1 MHDYV
6 SASTAV
12 DDAPVAPAT
21 TARDA
26 AETAA
31 DLRCWAVFIDAG
43 YLYAAAGELLLGNSR
58 RRELRVDGPGVV
70 SALLDRARA
79 RVPGRILRLYW
90 FDAARD
96 RVHTVEQR
104 QVARLDHVKVRL
116 GNLNRSGQQKGV
128 DAQIRSDLVALA
140 GNRAIT
146 DAVLLA
152 GDEDMVAAVE
162 EAQAHGVLLH
172 LWGVEPPFGSNQSER
187 LVWEADSTDTLDR
200 EFLEPFVSLAHP
212 VTAAPV
218 LPSVVVPTVVVPSAV
233 GPSEIESAEPA
244 DANGTRAS
252 RVPSQPS
259 VIPTPAQVFGRRS
272 PLAGPTTT
280 APADVPASS
289 LSTSSLPA
297 GCGRA
302 PTGPDRE
309 QMLEIGGRVAQLWLV
324 TRGRDNLA
332 DLLPGPYLPSTIDV
346 ELLVAAEGELGTS
359 LRPYEECRRWLRD
372 GFWARL
378 YCEFG
383 VQVTRAT

>member
-1 MHDYV
+1 MT
-6 SASTAV
+6 SFGPT
-12 DDAPVAPAT
+12 
-21 TARDA
+21 RDA

-70 SALLDRARA
+70 TALLDRARA
-79 RVPGRILRLYW
+79 HVPGRMLRLYW

-140 GNRAIT
+140 SNGAIT

-200 EFLEPFVSLAHP
+200 DFLAPFVSLAHP
-212 VTAAPV
+212 VVTAPV
-218 LPSVVVPTVVVPSAV
+218 GPSPVVPSPVVSSAV
-233 GPSEIESAEPA
+233 ETAGPSRA
-244 DANGTRAS
+244 DGVPGS
-252 RVPSQPS
+252 KVPSQPS
-259 VIPTPAQVFGRRS
+259 VIPSPAQVFGRRS
-272 PLAGPTTT
+272 AFAGSTPVPPSEV
-280 APADVPASS
+280 AASNLPASS
-289 LSTSSLPA
+289 GPVGSS
-297 GCGRA
+297 RA

-309 QMLEIGGRVAQLWLV
+309 QMLEIGEHVAQLWLV

-332 DLLPGPYLPSTIDV
+332 DLLPGPYLPSAIDV
-346 ELLVAAEGELGTS
+346 ELLVVAEGELGTS

-378 YCEFG
+378 YREFG